1 MVLPSHFPPLAEG
14 GACTFRAGASFLV
27 VPRGAQQFLF
37 TGKAEH
43 GMVKGKEG
51 CKMNENEMAQVLAL
65 MNQYAR
71 ILTEL
76 NDRHVVRT
84 YNSPVGDF
92 GEWLVAQKLGLTLE
106 RNSAKG
112 LDAIGPD
119 GLRYQIKCRWERSD
133 HPTVSS
139 RELGVIRN
147 LDENQF
153 DYLIVVIFDRSFCI
167 KEAYSIPHDIIQ
179 HYALYR
185 RHVNG
190 HILLANGPVLEDA
203 AVENI
208 THRLR

>member
-1 MVLPSHFPPLAEG
+1 
-14 GACTFRAGASFLV
+14 
-27 VPRGAQQFLF
+27 
-37 TGKAEH
+37 
-43 GMVKGKEG
+43 
-51 CKMNENEMAQVLAL
+51 MNENEMAQVLAL

-92 GEWLVAQKLGLTLE
+92 GEWLVSQKLGLTLE

-133 HPTVSS
+133 HPTVNS
-139 RELGVIRN
+139 RELSVIRN

-179 HYALYR
+179 RYALYR

-190 HILLANGPVLEDA
+190 HILLADGPVLEDA

>member
-1 MVLPSHFPPLAEG
+1 
-14 GACTFRAGASFLV
+14 
-27 VPRGAQQFLF
+27 
-37 TGKAEH
+37 
-43 GMVKGKEG
+43 
-51 CKMNENEMAQVLAL
+51 MNENEMAQVLAL

-76 NDRHVVRT
+76 NDRHVVCT

-139 RELGVIRN
+139 RELSVIRN

-179 HYALYR
+179 RYALYR

-208 THRLR
+208 THRLRYPATGRRPGGGAADGERSSPEPPVRRRPAARIPGLPRGVRRQA

>member
-1 MVLPSHFPPLAEG
+1 
-14 GACTFRAGASFLV
+14 
-27 VPRGAQQFLF
+27 
-37 TGKAEH
+37 
-43 GMVKGKEG
+43 
-51 CKMNENEMAQVLAL
+51 MNENEMAQVLAL

-112 LDAIGPD
+112 LDAIDPD

-139 RELGVIRN
+139 RELSVIRN
-147 LDENQF
+147 LDKKQF

-179 HYALYR
+179 RYALYR
-185 RHVNG
+185 HHVNG
-190 HILLANGPVLEDA
+190 N
-203 AVENI
+203 
-208 THRLR
+208 